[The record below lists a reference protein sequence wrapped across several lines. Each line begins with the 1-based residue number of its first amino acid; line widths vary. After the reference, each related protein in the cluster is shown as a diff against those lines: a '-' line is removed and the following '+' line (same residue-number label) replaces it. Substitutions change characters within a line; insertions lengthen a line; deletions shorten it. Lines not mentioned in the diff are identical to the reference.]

1 MPNLPPNMAQISWM
15 TGIAMNTPVQIV
27 PVLSN
32 TKDYVVASD
41 MKPRILPFLAC
52 FCIALLLFS
61 MACTRSQPQGAATK
75 PPLKIGVS
83 FQEMDNPYFVTM
95 KKAVD
100 EMAATLNAQV
110 FYTDAHHDV
119 TRQISDIEDLI
130 QKKIQ
135 ILLINPTDT
144 VGVQGVVTEAK
155 KAGIVVVAVDAQAAG
170 PIDCFVGSKNY
181 DAGRLAGEYL
191 GQYLNGKGK
200 VAILDGIPVVP
211 ILERV
216 KGFKDAIAKFPGI
229 TIVATQNG
237 KQERPTALSV
247 TENMIQANPD
257 LVGIFSVNDG
267 GGMGAFS
274 AIEASKKDIA
284 LVSVDGLAEAVTAIE
299 KGTHFKATSAQYPRD
314 QVRIAMGVA
323 LAKYWGANI
332 PATIPV
338 DVKLLTK
345 DNAKGFSW

>member
-1 MPNLPPNMAQISWM
+1 MKTSAPSRRSCFLQVSR
-15 TGIAMNTPVQIV
+15 
-27 PVLSN
+27 LS
-32 TKDYVVASD
+32 S
-41 MKPRILPFLAC
+41 
-52 FCIALLLFS
+52 ALLLLLAMIAS
-61 MACTRSQPQGAATK
+61 PGCSR
-75 PPLKIGVS
+75 PPSPPTGVKNSLRIGVS

-100 EMAATLNAQV
+100 EMASTLNAEV
-110 FYTDAHHDV
+110 FYTDAHHDI

-130 QKKIQ
+130 QKKIH

-144 VGVQGVVTEAK
+144 VGVEGVVKEAK

-170 PIDCFVGSKNY
+170 PIDCFVGSKNLE
-181 DAGRLAGEYL
+181 AGRLAGEFLCNYL
-191 GQYLNGKGK
+191 KGQGK

-257 LVGIFSVNDG
+257 LAGIFSVNDG

-284 LVSVDGLAEAVTAIE
+284 LVSVDGLAEAVAAIE
-299 KGTHFKATSAQYPRD
+299 KGGPFKATSAQFPRD
-314 QVRIAMGVA
+314 QVRIAMGIA
-323 LAKYWGANI
+323 LAKYWGANV
-332 PATIPV
+332 PSTIPV

-345 DNAKGFSW
+345 ENAKGFSW

>member
-1 MPNLPPNMAQISWM
+1 MKENPMITCALSLRS
-15 TGIAMNTPVQIV
+15 IAIPVV
-27 PVLSN
+27 C
-32 TKDYVVASD
+32 
-41 MKPRILPFLAC
+41 RIC
-52 FCIALLLFS
+52 TALLLLAMVAGPGCS
-61 MACTRSQPQGAATK
+61 QSSSPATGVKRS
-75 PPLKIGVS
+75 LKIGVS

-95 KKAVD
+95 KRAVD
-100 EMAATLNAQV
+100 EMVSTLGAEV
-110 FYTDAHHDV
+110 YYTDAHHDV

-130 QKKIQ
+130 QKKIN

-144 VGVQGVVTEAK
+144 VGVEGVVTEAK

-181 DAGRLAGEYL
+181 DAGRLAGEFLGTYL
-191 GQYLNGKGK
+191 KGQGK

-257 LVGIFSVNDG
+257 LSGIFSVNDG

-284 LVSVDGLAEAVTAIE
+284 LVSVDGLAEAVAAIE
-299 KGTHFKATSAQYPRD
+299 KGGPFKATSAQYPRD
-314 QVRIAMGVA
+314 QVRIAMGIA
-323 LAKYWGANI
+323 LAKYWGANV
-332 PATIPV
+332 PSAIPV
-338 DVKLLTK
+338 DVKLLTRE
-345 DNAKGFSW
+345 NAKGFSW